1 VLSPQERALVTAQ
14 IEQVA
19 REIAELNTPS
29 LPAPSGRL
37 GLKLI
42 PRGLVANAARGLVEG
57 ASGGGAGE
65 KFRQTGS
72 FAAGSVGGS
81 SGHSPPIFVQL
92 PKADRFCGRL
102 EAISRKFPLAPR
114 PCHETRRPSRV
125 RGQQNPC
132 PAWLLALLELQRR

>member
-1 VLSPQERALVTAQ
+1 LPVPRICSTAS
-14 IEQVA
+14 
-19 REIAELNTPS
+19 S
-29 LPAPSGRL
+29 LAPRSAIFSSRC
-37 GLKLI
+37 
-42 PRGLVANAARGLVEG
+42 ASNAATQSAMPSMSSSLVNG
-57 ASGGGAGE
+57 AAWGSGAGGRGFGRRL
-65 KFRQTGS
+65 KYL
-72 FAAGSVGGS
+72 

>member
-1 VLSPQERALVTAQ
+1 VTSQ

-57 ASGGGAGE
+57 ASGGGGR
-65 KFRQTGS
+65 KISLDQQFRGRFGRRLIGPQPADFRAVTKGRTLLR
-72 FAAGSVGGS
+72 SVGGD
-81 SGHSPPIFVQL
+81 L
-92 PKADRFCGRL
+92 AK
-102 EAISRKFPLAPR
+102 IS
-114 PCHETRRPSRV
+114 
-125 RGQQNPC
+125 PC
-132 PAWLLALLELQRR
+132 PPPLSRN